1 MRHSHLENLKW
12 TRHLRGPVAALL
24 TASGCLLTSLTLSA
38 FSTPDQIPRT
48 FTNLQV
54 LPKDITPGDLIGVMK
69 GYAIN
74 LGVRCQYCH
83 VGEDG
88 ADLGT
93 FDFVTDT
100 KAPKAT
106 ARRMQQMVNAI
117 NGEFLTG
124 IGAPSDAPKVTC
136 FTCHR
141 GAAKPA
147 APGGSDMK

>member
-1 MRHSHLENLKW
+1 MRHQRARN
-12 TRHLRGPVAALL
+12 ALVTIGICFL
-24 TASGCLLTSLTLSA
+24 AVLTLA
-38 FSTPDQIPRT
+38 AAKTPDQIPRT
-48 FTNLQV
+48 FTNLRV
-54 LPKDITPGDLIGVMK
+54 LPKDIAPGDLIGVMK

-74 LGVRCQYCH
+74 LGVRCQHCH
-83 VGEDG
+83 IGEEG

-100 KAPKAT
+100 KATKAA

-117 NGEFLTG
+117 NGEFLKG
-124 IGAPSDAPKVTC
+124 IGVPSEAPKVTC

-147 APGGSDMK
+147 AAGGSDMK

>member
-1 MRHSHLENLKW
+1 VRNH
-12 TRHLRGPVAALL
+12 RVRIALAL
-24 TASGCLLTSLTLSA
+24 ALGSACLLTSLTLTAARATSA
-38 FSTPDQIPRT
+38 PDQIPRT

-54 LPKDITPGDLIGVMK
+54 LPKDIPPGDLIGVMK

-83 VGEDG
+83 IGEEG

-93 FDFVTDT
+93 FDFVSDT

-117 NGEFLTG
+117 NNEFLKDV
-124 IGAPSDAPKVTC
+124 GAPSDAPKVTC

-141 GAAKPA
+141 GAAKPPA
-147 APGGSDMK
+147 AAGGEDMK